1 MQASELKPC
10 PFCGGKAKYIYSSHT
25 PTYPIWVRASIRSS
39 QTVRRHT
46 PTYPI
51 GVRCNRCKSEF
62 QFYDKNENTMTDF
75 QKILTKF
82 NKRK

>member
-10 PFCGGKAKYIYSSHT
+10 PFCGGKAKYIYSS
-25 PTYPIWVRASIRSS
+25 
-39 QTVRRHT
+39 HT

-62 QFYDKNENTMTDF
+62 QFYDKNENTMTDS
-75 QKILTKF
+75 QKILAKF